1 MSQAEDATPA
11 VSAADVLAP
20 QWRSQVADL
29 RAWEAQVRLEH
40 PEAVHRFRVAARRL
54 RSNLTAF
61 TPLLQAAAVTELRA
75 GLQQAA
81 AAVSDA
87 RNAEVV
93 AERVDRLLADL
104 PSSPGGPDT
113 AGTRARL
120 AALLGASYRESW
132 EGSVDHL
139 ESEGYDELT
148 RRLERFADLPPWL
161 PRARR
166 PAPEVLAPVLREEW
180 RRFRKRG
187 RLALGADTG
196 ADHEERIHDA
206 RKAAKRVRYVSD
218 SVVGVFGRRAKR
230 LAKAA
235 AKVQVVL
242 GDYNDGLVTRSLL
255 REAAGHLRD
264 AEDVRV
270 LALLASREE
279 TAAAAARADYARV
292 FADADRRSLRRWML

>member
-1 MSQAEDATPA
+1 MSQAEDAAPA
-11 VSAADVLAP
+11 ISAADVLAP
-20 QWRSQVADL
+20 QWRSQVAEL
-29 RAWEAQVRLEH
+29 RSWESQVRLEH
-40 PEAVHRFRVAARRL
+40 PEAVHQFRVAARRL

-61 TPLLQAAAVTELRA
+61 APLLEAGAVVDVSA

-104 PSSPGGPDT
+104 PSGPGAPDT

-120 AALLGASYRESW
+120 AGLLGETYRDSW

-139 ESEGYDELT
+139 DSKRYDELT
-148 RRLERFADLPPWL
+148 RRLDRFADLPPWR
-161 PRARR
+161 PRAGR

-187 RLALGADTG
+187 RLALGEDTG
-196 ADHEERIHDA
+196 ADHEERAHDA
-206 RKAAKRVRYVSD
+206 RKAAKRVRYVAD
-218 SVVGVFGRRAKR
+218 SVVGVFGRRAKK

-255 REAAGHLRD
+255 RETAEQLRD
-264 AEDVRV
+264 ADDVRV
-270 LALLASREE
+270 LALLTSREE
-279 TAAAAARADYARV
+279 TAAAAMRAEYARV